1 MQQLTSLLN
10 NEPFKLIND
19 AISKKSFAH
28 TEAVA
33 NTNYAN
39 NP

>member
-1 MQQLTSLLN
+1 MQQSTSLLN
-10 NEPFKLIND
+10 NEPFKLISD
-19 AISKKSFAH
+19 AISKNSFAH
-28 TEAVA
+28 IEAVA